1 MVVELLTGQHLRI
14 VVVVRHVLVHSTESG
29 TRLGTVTTLGVGSNE
44 VSDFSYDVT
53 ILILEIL
60 LNVSSVLHVFKSSVG
75 GLSNVASRSESTAI
89 VIRGLGNR
97 LRVTHL
103 HFTSVDVLFT
113 YFIKQSTQ
121 VKYSNVSGRTHRTQ
135 FEDFIG
141 TRSSSND

>member
-121 VKYSNVSGRTHRTQ
+121 VKYSNVSG
-135 FEDFIG
+135 G
-141 TRSSSND
+141 TRRT